1 MPYTR
6 QEIGDIKVIIKETI
20 TELFADDNFINLLAG
35 KLEQKLERR
44 LCIPEMKEKV
54 NELQKEMVS
63 LKHQNSQL
71 QGEVDKLNQHIKRKS
86 LIIHGIKE
94 SSNEDIRNTVTKF
107 FKDRLNTNIPSEELE
122 NCFRIGRKPNGK
134 RPVLTTLRLQSTK
147 WSLLKNRK
155 ALKGTGITITED
167 MTKANYNLLK
177 KAKEQLGQENVW
189 FYGGLIKGK
198 LGSMKYTIENEDDID
213 RLKRKQ

>member
-20 TELFADDNFINLLAG
+20 SELFADENFINILVG
-35 KLEQKLERR
+35 KLEHKLETR
-44 LCIPEMKEKV
+44 LCIPDMKQKMD
-54 NELQKEMVS
+54 ELQKEMVL
-63 LKHQNSQL
+63 LKHQNKQL

-94 SSNEDIRNTVTKF
+94 NGDEDIRSIITKV

-122 NCFRIGRKPNGK
+122 NCFRIGKKHNGK
-134 RPVLTTLRLQSTK
+134 RPVLTTFRQQSTK
-147 WSLLKNRK
+147 WTLLKNRK

-167 MTKANYNLLK
+167 MTTENFNLLK

-189 FYGGLIKGK
+189 FYGGHIKGK
-198 LGSMKYTIENEDDID
+198 LGNTKYTIDSEDDIH
-213 RLKRKQ
+213 RLKRKY